1 MNEHNN
7 NLVLEIDPDFDSEK
21 KIPRKFFEKLK
32 LMKGRK

>member
-21 KIPRKFFEKLK
+21 KIPGKLFEKLK